1 MPETVLEKL
10 QAWLSAYPHWEN
22 CPTEFCLLPKAM
34 EETSRQADILGNT
47 LVGCKCYVNLFWEM
61 EALDSEGENAE
72 RMLKFLQWIQFQ
84 SASGFAPRFGDMP
97 ARERIRTEKS
107 GFTLGGQT
115 VTYTV
120 TLVADF
126 VKAYETESQ

>member
-1 MPETVLEKL
+1 MPETILEKL
-10 QAWLSAYPHWEN
+10 QGWLSTYPQWEDH
-22 CPTEFCLLPKAM
+22 PAEFYLLPKAI

-47 LVGCKCYVNLFWEM
+47 FVGCKCYVNLYWEM

-84 SASGFAPRFGDMP
+84 SASGFAPQFGDVL
-97 ARERIRTEKS
+97 AREIIRSEKS
-107 GFTLGGQT
+107 GFTPGAQS

-120 TLVADF
+120 TLVVDF
-126 VKAYETESQ
+126 IKIYEVN

>member
-1 MPETVLEKL
+1 MPETILEKL
-10 QAWLSAYPHWEN
+10 QGWLSTYPQWEDH
-22 CPTEFCLLPKAM
+22 PAEFYLLPKAM

-47 LVGCKCYVNLFWEM
+47 LVGCKCYVNLLWEM

>member
-1 MPETVLEKL
+1 MPETILEKL
-10 QAWLSAYPHWEN
+10 QAWLSTYPQWEDH
-22 CPTEFCLLPKAM
+22 PAEFYLLPKAM

-47 LVGCKCYVNLFWEM
+47 FVDYKCYVNLCWEM
-61 EALDSEGENAE
+61 KALDSEGEDAE

-84 SASGFAPRFGDMP
+84 SASGFAPQFGDMP
-97 ARERIRTEKS
+97 SRERIRTEKS

-120 TLVADF
+120 TLVVDF
-126 VKAYETESQ
+126 VKAYEAE